1 MQYGGLLTR
10 RVLGVGSARAGSV
23 ARVPGRPLVMGSL
36 NDAVDWAL
44 LWVEIIQPVV
54 RAYRVR
60 VCRCPGAVLRTGKRN
75 ARRARRA
82 RHLTSGSG
90 TCACTRNRDSARRS
104 REEGLRAHIPSPFP
118 SVCCSDRTLL
128 TRRYGV
134 NRGLTSA
141 PASSR
146 DDRMKRV
153 DANATLTRR
162 PRKSGISCLSSV
174 ASLARIW
181 CTARAW
187 RLHRRRRPRAGGS
200 SRRWDGAGARL
211 GSNTGMQL
219 RANTC
224 NALGPWRLAATP
236 FCAALG

>member
-54 RAYRVR
+54 GAYRVR

-75 ARRARRA
+75 ARRTRRA

-134 NRGLTSA
+134 NRGLTSE
-141 PASSR
+141 PASVRRSAARSR
-146 DDRMKRV
+146 ARLPGPKQHRGKP
-153 DANATLTRR
+153 ANGRTPL
-162 PRKSGISCLSSV
+162 LDV
-174 ASLARIW
+174 V
-181 CTARAW
+181 
-187 RLHRRRRPRAGGS
+187 HRRAGLAVLALDYVGDRR
-200 SRRWDGAGARL
+200 
-211 GSNTGMQL
+211 
-219 RANTC
+219 
-224 NALGPWRLAATP
+224 
-236 FCAALG
+236 